1 MGIADRIRTLCE
13 MQGITINKLEQTL
26 EIGRGNIAR
35 WDKHKPSVEKVQ
47 AVANYFGL
55 TTEYILTGEN
65 ENKPILMDELE
76 MGNVSDIKMKMIGLI
91 QNMPDDVLIKWYELL
106 EAQAAQYKK

>member
-13 MQGITINKLEQTL
+13 MQGITINKLEQAL

-65 ENKPILMDELE
+65 EKKPTPEGEL
-76 MGNVSDIKMKMIGLI
+76 SDIQREAME
-91 QNMPDDVLIKWYELL
+91 LIKSMSDEQLKIFIATL
-106 EAQAAQYKK
+106 KAVKGG

>member
-13 MQGITINKLEQTL
+13 MQGITINKLEQAL

-65 ENKPILMDELE
+65 ENKPTPEGELTE
-76 MGNVSDIKMKMIGLI
+76 TQREAMELIMKMSDEQLK
-91 QNMPDDVLIKWYELL
+91 VFVATLK
-106 EAQAAQYKK
+106 AAMKE

>member
-1 MGIADRIRTLCE
+1 MGIAERIRTLCE
-13 MQGITINKLEQTL
+13 TQGITINKLEKTL

-35 WDKHKPSVEKVQ
+35 WDKHKPNVEKVQ

-65 ENKPILMDELE
+65 ENKPTSEGELTE
-76 MGNVSDIKMKMIGLI
+76 TQREAMELVMKMSDEQLK
-91 QNMPDDVLIKWYELL
+91 VFVATLK
-106 EAQAAQYKK
+106 AAMGE